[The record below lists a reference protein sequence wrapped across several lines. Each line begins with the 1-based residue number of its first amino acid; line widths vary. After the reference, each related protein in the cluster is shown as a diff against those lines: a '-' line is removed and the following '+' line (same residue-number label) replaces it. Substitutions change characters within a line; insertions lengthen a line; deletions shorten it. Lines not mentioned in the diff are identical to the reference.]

1 MCVLRNVLSCTQ
13 ICHQMAPKYQV
24 SMIPFYSE
32 KAFCTSGAHTYDTVC
47 AWWVI
52 RACFDRRAKP
62 LFIHSYFIIYLYVAR
77 REVTNLPNITIKIII
92 VLLQDIIRKHNLIFN
107 TCSTTVATTQP
118 KKRPRGFVILVSH
131 VVEERPQEAEVI
143 TI

>member
-1 MCVLRNVLSCTQ
+1 
-13 ICHQMAPKYQV
+13 MAPKYQV

-77 REVTNLPNITIKIII
+77 REVTTYLTSLSRSSLFCFRTSSEN
-92 VLLQDIIRKHNLIFN
+92 IFN
-107 TCSTTVATTQP
+107 ACSTTVATTQP

>member
-1 MCVLRNVLSCTQ
+1 
-13 ICHQMAPKYQV
+13 MAPKYQV

-62 LFIHSYFIIYLYVAR
+62 LFIHSYFIIHIFICGKKRSYYL
-77 REVTNLPNITIKIII
+77 PQITIKIII

-107 TCSTTVATTQP
+107 ACSTTVATTQP